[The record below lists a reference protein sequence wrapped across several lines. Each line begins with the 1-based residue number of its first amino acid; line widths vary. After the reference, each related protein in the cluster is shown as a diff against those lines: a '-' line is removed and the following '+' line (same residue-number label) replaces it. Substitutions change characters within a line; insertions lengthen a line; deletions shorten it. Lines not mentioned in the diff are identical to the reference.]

1 MCACTENNVA
11 AVKHLLKEKSS
22 VLNIKSQVST
32 IGGVVC
38 VCVCGGGG
46 GEGGG

>member
-32 IGGVVC
+32 IGGVV
-38 VCVCGGGG
+38 G